1 MKIDAIPLPEDMAA
15 RMSRRTEVPIADPI
29 EEAQRD
35 AVVLELV
42 RTLKATVLIDR
53 AAEGELTPDEVDAL
67 QEWRDLPFP
76 SLDQIDEVLNKIYPG
91 P

>member
-1 MKIDAIPLPEDMAA
+1 MKIDAIPLPEDRAA
-15 RMSRRTEVPIADPI
+15 RVSRRTEVPIADPI

-76 SLDQIDEVLNKIYPG
+76 SSDQIDEV
-91 P
+91 

>member
-1 MKIDAIPLPEDMAA
+1 M
-15 RMSRRTEVPIADPI
+15 
-29 EEAQRD
+29 
-35 AVVLELV
+35 
-42 RTLKATVLIDR
+42 LIDR

>member
-1 MKIDAIPLPEDMAA
+1 MKIDAIPLPEDRAA
-15 RMSRRTEVPIADPI
+15 RVSRRTEVPIADPI

>member
-42 RTLKATVLIDR
+42 
-53 AAEGELTPDEVDAL
+53 PDPQGDGAH
-67 QEWRDLPFP
+67 
-76 SLDQIDEVLNKIYPG
+76 
-91 P
+91 